1 LLAES
6 EVVAHGF
13 EGLLGFV
20 GVGLQE
26 EEEAL
31 VAVELLVV
39 DDLVLCHVLVE
50 LSNLLALVLVV
61 FDLSVVEEP
70 RALLRELR
78 LLLLVWVG
86 AVVPLGKNR

>member
-1 LLAES
+1 MLAEG